1 MKKRVATKKGVK
13 PASKAGKIYLRL
25 AQPGKRLG
33 ELISVYEDLEKT
45 LKNLRSTALSHGQ
58 NSAMQINLHKLVS
71 QLSKSKRKIERKISH
86 TLLHERDQIR
96 HQLEKWA
103 PRLSNGRG
111 SKPQSR
117 LDRKSQRPIN

>member
-1 MKKRVATKKGVK
+1 MKKRVALKKGAK
-13 PASKAGKIYLRL
+13 SASKAGKLYLRL

-58 NSAMQINLHKLVS
+58 NSAMQINLHKLIS

-103 PRLSNGRG
+103 PRLG
-111 SKPQSR
+111 SSRNSKTYSR
-117 LDRKSQRPIN
+117 LDRKSQRPLN